1 MTSTWAPY
9 RVRVSL
15 ELTSDRYLT
24 PRQPS
29 VTSFLASLAQSTH
42 NLVPPDVLE
51 PLVQKIAN
59 EFVSEA
65 VASEVASAGLSTIR
79 EVCARQ
85 PLAMTDTLLQDLVMY
100 RKSKDKGVVMAAKG
114 LLGLYREVGPEMLRK
129 RDRGKE
135 ATMGLR
141 TGERKE
147 RRFGEVDREGIEGLE
162 LLEHWKME
170 EESKKREEKALAGD
184 QNHDGLDEENEV
196 DDEGWEA
203 DDDGASSYD
212 SGGWINADSDGQAN
226 FSDSDE
232 DKDPPAKKARRGQS
246 DLVVDDESDG
256 QDGEPEIGIGK
267 EAGSSANLATRKV
280 RVKTGHLA

>member
-1 MTSTWAPY
+1 M
-9 RVRVSL
+9 
-15 ELTSDRYLT
+15 
-24 PRQPS
+24 
-29 VTSFLASLAQSTH
+29 
-42 NLVPPDVLE
+42 
-51 PLVQKIAN
+51 QKIAN

-135 ATMGLR
+135 ATIGLR

-147 RRFGEVDREGIEGLE
+147 RRFGDVEKEGIEGLE
-162 LLEHWKME
+162 LLEHWTME
-170 EESKKREEKALAGD
+170 EGNKKREEKAFAGNQD
-184 QNHDGLDEENEV
+184 DDGLEGEDED

-203 DDDGASSYD
+203 DDAGASSDD
-212 SGGWINADSDGQAN
+212 SGGWINAESDGQVDS
-226 FSDSDE
+226 SDSDE
-232 DKDPPAKKARRGQS
+232 DEDPPAKKARGQG
-246 DLVVDDESDG
+246 DPGVDDESDC
-256 QDGEPEIGIGK
+256 QDGEPEISNGK
-267 EAGSSANLATRKV
+267 EADSTSNLATRKV
-280 RVKTGHLA
+280 IVKNESSCFVSFFLNCLY